1 MEELMP
7 QTTEAPARPVSE
19 LQIVDV
25 WSRTSPRHRR
35 LAVLMLLLLAVL
47 FAGLCCFTFWLRTG
61 AYGPWAD
68 EGYWDLMARSF
79 RPTGGNQVTLNNFL
93 SAPISVQDVPIHGVI
108 MGVLFATLCS
118 MPLLVAILYRFPSS
132 VVFAVMVVFLA
143 SMPWLGITVLIGCGL
158 ASLRPFR
165 FSFRYASA
173 LLGLVPVAV
182 YFVSASWE
190 PAGSQISLAQHR
202 ALLYAP
208 WVLALLGSCVI
219 CALALAITRLIGYR
233 PGGIPPVLAMLFAIP
248 VFLFHTQVGQDELEY
263 RVLEQEIG
271 PGSPAL
277 FRPVDLK
284 EEATRVAT
292 RRWSETRGESIDE
305 IQRAALDQLLTEALV
320 QEQVDRIRAV
330 DRCDAFMERFPTSRH
345 IPDVLYLKGQ
355 AQDQR
360 IQRTTLATHFR
371 AEFRCDIPASASR
384 RTWETLEK
392 QFPRAGVTAMA
403 LYKLAIIRA
412 RDGDV
417 GRAIDSLGQLLERFD
432 AAQTTQAAAR
442 AVEPPSSV
450 FRKAPAS
457 TDLGA
462 EASVVVK
469 QARRLREML
478 MACRQDK
485 PRLITEVFGS
495 YSGDA
500 RTEVQPGQ
508 LLIWFDDSDPH
519 YRTNLEGLARCFP
532 ESETAGYVNVRLAM
546 LEPAIS
552 RRIQRFL
559 QVSQTLAGRPSGAE
573 ALFCLGDA
581 RQDDSILDE
590 AKTAFDQLVKSYPE
604 SCWAGEAKERL
615 SSLPMLEATSE
626 TPGA

>member
-1 MEELMP
+1 MSP
-7 QTTEAPARPVSE
+7 TADTPARPVSE

-79 RPTGGNQVTLNNFL
+79 RPTGTNQVTLNNFL

-158 ASLRPFR
+158 TAMRPFR

-190 PAGSQISLAQHR
+190 PAGSQISLAQQR

-263 RVLEQEIG
+263 RVLEQEV
-271 PGSPAL
+271 GSGSLAL

-284 EEATRVAT
+284 EEATRAAT
-292 RRWSETRGESIDE
+292 RRWSETRGENIDE
-305 IQRAALDQLLTEALV
+305 INRTVLDQLMTDALI

-371 AEFRCDIPASASR
+371 VEYRCDIPASASR

-392 QFPRAGVTAMA
+392 QFPKAGVTAMA
-403 LYKLAIIRA
+403 LYKLAILRA
-412 RDGDV
+412 RDGDI
-417 GRAIDSLGQLLERFD
+417 GRAIEGLGRLLERFD
-432 AAQTTQAAAR
+432 TAQTTQAAAG

-450 FRKAPAS
+450 FRKAPVS

-462 EASVVVK
+462 EASVVIK
-469 QARRLREML
+469 QGRRLKEML
-478 MACRQDK
+478 MACRQDR
-485 PRLITEVFGS
+485 PRLITEVFGA
-495 YSGDA
+495 YSGDV
-500 RTEVQPGQ
+500 RTEVHPVQV
-508 LLIWFDDSDPH
+508 LMWLDDSEPH

-532 ESETAGYVNVRLAM
+532 ESETVGYVDVQLAM

-552 RRIQRFL
+552 RRIHRFL
-559 QVSQTLAGRPSGAE
+559 QVSQALAGRPSGAE